1 MKKKWKKS
9 RKSKD
14 IKGADDYGKSIVYK
28 FERDDLCIDAKRN
41 NEEVKKK

>member
-14 IKGADDYGKSIVYK
+14 IKGADDYEKIQYINLR
-28 FERDDLCIDAKRN
+28 EMIYIQM
-41 NEEVKKK
+41 